1 MPYIQHNNPFKK
13 KYNSPTKGTWDTM
26 SGTEEGEASFHSY
39 MKGYH
44 GLDKEARKS
53 KFKTDFGKTKVGKF
67 VKKIW
72 MISIKKIL

>member
-13 KYNSPTKGTWDTM
+13 KYNSPTRGMWDTM
-26 SGTEEGEASFHSY
+26 SGKEEGEESMFSY

-67 VKKIW
+67 VKKVG
-72 MISIKKIL
+72 SIFKK